1 LAFTGNTEEART
13 ESAGLVAAA
22 DAASNPD
29 VACFALFAYGW
40 ARSDVEPAAAYEAL
54 RRALM
59 MARDSGNRQIASH
72 IAVNL
77 TRLATNRDDADA
89 ALDYVTLAVRSYYD
103 CGNFSLLP
111 TGLAVLTALL
121 DRLARAE
128 PAATMSRFA
137 TTTFTQLAYPELAA
151 AIRHLREVLG
161 ADGYESLAQVGA
173 VMTPAAMATYA
184 IDQIDEARAELE

>member
-1 LAFTGNTEEART
+1 MSRGRFWLSIG
-13 ESAGLVAAA
+13 AAPKWP
-22 DAASNPD
+22 S
-29 VACFALFAYGW
+29 
-40 ARSDVEPAAAYEAL
+40 
-54 RRALM
+54 
-59 MARDSGNRQIASH
+59 
-72 IAVNL
+72 
-77 TRLATNRDDADA
+77 
-89 ALDYVTLAVRSYYD
+89 

-161 ADGYESLAQVGA
+161 ADDYESLARVGA

-184 IDQIDEARAELE
+184 IDQNDEARDELE

>member
-1 LAFTGNTEEART
+1 VVLDGYAGGRTGQAVGRRHVSVHRHRRIDPAVGSRRSVDAGAAFSSPR
-13 ESAGLVAAA
+13 AAV
-22 DAASNPD
+22 DA
-29 VACFALFAYGW
+29 
-40 ARSDVEPAAAYEAL
+40 
-54 RRALM
+54 
-59 MARDSGNRQIASH
+59 
-72 IAVNL
+72 
-77 TRLATNRDDADA
+77 ATNRDDAD

-137 TTTFTQLAYPELAA
+137 TTTFTQLDYPELAA